1 MRGHRTILV
10 GALVCAGF
18 AFFGISVCRSSAAEG
33 YLGPEEVIAAPD
45 GTALYVICVD
55 GKCVQIVSPEKTVLG
70 KVDLPAEPSGA
81 ALSPC
86 GTTLYVTC
94 SGAAGTVEVLSTAE
108 KKVVRSFPAGHYPT
122 GPALSPCG
130 KTLYVCNR
138 FANEVCIYD
147 AQTGEKTGSVPAIRE
162 PIAAVVTGDNK
173 WVFVC
178 NLLPLDASDSYDV
191 ASMITVI
198 DVASKQTSQIRLP
211 NGSTAPQDIC
221 ISPDGKYAF
230 VPHVLGRYQMPTTQL
245 ERGWMNTNALTII
258 DAQEAKYINT
268 VLLDD
273 VDLGAANPWGVGMTA
288 DGKTLC
294 VSHAGTHELS
304 VIDAAK
310 LMEKVLGMPKNE
322 EEAREKGLKPEDR
335 MKYSSFLAEDVPN
348 DLAFLVRF
356 RQRIKL
362 PGKGP
367 RGLAVIGSNVFV
379 AEYFSDAMA
388 VVDLTANP
396 RRAATQ
402 FLLGPEIQLSQVR
415 LGELNFHDAGL
426 CFQHWQSCSSC
437 HPDARVD
444 ALNWDLMNDGLGNP
458 KNNKSMLL
466 AHKTPPSMS
475 LGVRATAED
484 AVRAGITHIQFA
496 VRPDEDAQA
505 IDEYLKSLEPV
516 PSPYLVD
523 GKLSESAERGKVLF
537 FDNEKTGC
545 AECHPAPLYTDM
557 KMHNVGSKGKYDQG
571 ATTFDTPT
579 LIECWRTAPYMHD
592 GHYTTMRDLFIEG
605 KHGNMHGKLDK
616 LTEQEMND
624 LIEFVLS
631 L

>member
-1 MRGHRTILV
+1 MLLVVPMSTVLAFTMVCPATI
-10 GALVCAGF
+10 A
-18 AFFGISVCRSSAAEG
+18 AAEG
-33 YLGPEEVIAAPD
+33 YLGPENVVAAPD
-45 GTALYVICVD
+45 GKTLYVVCVD
-55 GKCVQIVSPEKTVLG
+55 GKCIQMVSPEKVVLG

-81 ALSPC
+81 AISPC
-86 GTTLYVTC
+86 GKTLYVTC
-94 SGAAGTVEVLSTAE
+94 SGAKGTVQVIDTAA
-108 KKVVRSFPAGHYPT
+108 KKVARSFAAGHYPT

-138 FANEVCIYD
+138 FENVVSVFD
-147 AQTGEKTGSVPAIRE
+147 AASGKKTASVPTVRE
-162 PIAAVVTGDNK
+162 PVAAAVTADNK
-173 WVFVC
+173 TVFVC
-178 NLLPLDASDSYDV
+178 NLLPLDPSDSYDV

-198 DVASKQTSQIRLP
+198 DVATKKTSQIRLP

-258 DAQEAKYINT
+258 DAKAAKYVNT

-288 DGKTLC
+288 DGKKLC

-304 VIDAAK
+304 VIDAVK
-310 LMEKVLGMPKNE
+310 LIEKVLGMPKDE
-322 EEAREKGLKPEDR
+322 EEARKKGLKPEDR

-356 RQRIKL
+356 RERIKL

-367 RGLAVIGSNVFV
+367 RGLAVVGTNVFV
-379 AEYFSDAMA
+379 AEYFSDALA

-396 RRAATQ
+396 RRAATE
-402 FLLGPEIQLSQVR
+402 FLLGPEIKLCKER
-415 LGELNFHDAGL
+415 LGELYFHDAGL
-426 CFQHWQSCSSC
+426 CFQHWQSCASC
-437 HPDARVD
+437 HPGVRVD
-444 ALNWDLMNDGLGNP
+444 GLNWDLMNDGLGNP
-458 KNNKSMLL
+458 KNVKSMLL
-466 AHKTPPSMS
+466 SHKTPPSMS

-505 IDEYLKSLEPV
+505 IDEFLKKLQPV
-516 PSPYLVD
+516 PSPHLVN
-523 GKLSESAERGKVLF
+523 GELSEAAKRGKELF
-537 FDNEKTGC
+537 FSEKSGC
-545 AECHPAPLYTDM
+545 AECHPAPHYTDL
-557 KMHNVGSKGKYDQG
+557 KMHNVGSKGKYDRNN
-571 ATTFDTPT
+571 TFDTPT

-592 GHYTTMRDLFIEG
+592 GHYTTLEALFKEG
-605 KHGNMHGKLDK
+605 KHGNVKGKLDT
-616 LTEQEMND
+616 LSEQEVKD
-624 LIEFVLS
+624 IIAFVLT